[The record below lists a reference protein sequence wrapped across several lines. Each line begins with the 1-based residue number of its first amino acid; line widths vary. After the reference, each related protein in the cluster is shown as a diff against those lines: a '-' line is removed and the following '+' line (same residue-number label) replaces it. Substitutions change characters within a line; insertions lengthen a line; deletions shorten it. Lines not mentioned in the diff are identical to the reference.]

1 MNTTT
6 SKYEKPEEYWNDLTE
21 FRCSNKD
28 ECMSSKPINFDGS
41 TTFFEYDS
49 RNDALNG
56 AGGRSYSMNLSD
68 ALDRDDDGRNH
79 KCKEFSF
86 QLLFFS

>member
-28 ECMSSKPINFDGS
+28 ECMSSKPVNFDGS

-49 RNDALNG
+49 RDVPNG
-56 AGGRSYSMNLSD
+56 HSYSD
-68 ALDRDDDGRNH
+68 AFDRDDDGRNH
-79 KCKEFSF
+79 KCK
-86 QLLFFS
+86 